1 MLQIHLFGHLRLLV
15 DGQPYRFHTLPKT
28 PLLLAYLLLHRD
40 TAVPR
45 DHLAYLL
52 WDDVPE
58 SEARANLR
66 RHLHDLRRA
75 LPPTADWV
83 FSDAKSVQWQPAA
96 PTWLDVAEFE
106 RLSQDTGRLAEAITL
121 YTGDLLQE
129 LYDDWLIPHRE
140 QLRALYFTAVTRLM
154 ERERSRGDLPQAMIY
169 ARQLL
174 QHDPLREDVARTLIL
189 MRHESGDRA
198 GAMQL
203 YQQFLTRLEEELG
216 VAPMPET
223 TAIYDAIVTNTPI
236 PPPQQVISPSSAHP
250 ITLTPAHPISS
261 APPHN
266 LPARLTSFVGR
277 QQEMSQVCRLLN
289 GSTRLLTITGPGGS
303 GKTRLALEAA
313 RWLWQNQP
321 DVFPQGVFF
330 VGLAAITNPDFVV
343 TAVAETI
350 GVRENPGQ
358 PGLPGLINQMRS
370 QQLLLV
376 LDNFEH
382 LLPAAAAVSDLLTAV
397 PGLRLLVT
405 SQTPLHLYGE
415 QEFPL
420 APLPLPDR
428 AQLPPPAELLQFAAI
443 ALFVERLQAVR
454 PDFELTA
461 ENAPTIAEICHY
473 LDGIPLALELA
484 AARGKLFTPAAM
496 LTQLSQRLRFLS
508 SQASNLPNRHRTLRA
523 AIDWSYNLLT
533 PLEQQLFANL
543 ALFAASFS
551 EAAAAAIC
559 PSLQA
564 EPTAVL
570 ESLYSLVDKSILRVL
585 PEDDPDGPRFRMLQ
599 TLREY
604 GLEKLSHSPT
614 ATTTHHT
621 YAVFCTAL
629 AQQAETELRYGDQA
643 SALRR
648 LRRED
653 PNNMAALEW
662 LVAHVDD
669 PENGRLAARLVSAQE
684 RFWSLQGRFSEAS
697 LWFGRVL
704 PLAHLLPPDEQI
716 KLYNRAGVIAQQQ
729 GDYATAAAHHATALT
744 IARQTEEP
752 LPLAHTLHYLGFAAG
767 RQGNYEEARQL
778 LEESLAIC
786 RQSPEDNI
794 ASVTTL
800 LNNLSIVYRRMGA
813 LDKAVTML
821 TEALAM
827 KRQRNDQ
834 IGLPAVL
841 GNLGQL
847 VADQGDLDQAEAY
860 VREGLLI
867 RVNLQDQPGLL
878 ISIEQMAGLLWQR
891 GQTATAVTLFAAIT
905 QHRKEINQPLTA
917 HVQQEREEELARM
930 QAALGETTFREAWV
944 AGEQMSLDTAVQ
956 AALAAKI

>member
-15 DGQPYRFHTLPKT
+15 DGQPHRFHTLPKT

-75 LPPTADWV
+75 LPAEADWV
-83 FSDAKSVQWQPAA
+83 FSDAKRVQWQPTA

-140 QLRALYFTAVTRLM
+140 RLRALYFTAVTRLM

-174 QHDPLREDVARTLIL
+174 QHDPLREDVVRSLIL

-198 GAMQL
+198 GAMQI
-203 YQQFLTRLEEELG
+203 YHQFAARLDEELG
-216 VAPMPET
+216 VTPMPET
-223 TAIYDAIVTNTPI
+223 VAIYEAIAANTPLPSPAAPAPA
-236 PPPQQVISPSSAHP
+236 PPATP
-250 ITLTPAHPISS
+250 TPAPAPPTA

-289 GSTRLLTITGPGGS
+289 KSTRLLTITGAGGS

-313 RWLWQNQP
+313 HWLWQNQP
-321 DVFPQGVFF
+321 EAFPQGVFF
-330 VGLAAITNPDFVV
+330 VGLAAITSPDFVV
-343 TAVAETI
+343 TAVAEAI

-358 PGLPGLINQMRS
+358 PGLPGLIHQIRA

-382 LLPAAAAVSDLLTAV
+382 LLPAAAAVNDLLTAV

-454 PDFELTA
+454 LDFELTA

-533 PLEQQLFANL
+533 PLEQQLFAHL
-543 ALFAASFS
+543 ALFATSFTE
-551 EAAAAAIC
+551 EATAAIGADL
-559 PSLQA
+559 SS

-570 ESLYSLVDKSILRVL
+570 ESLYSLVDKSILRVR
-585 PEDDPDGPRFRMLQ
+585 PEDDPDAPRFRMLQ

-604 GLEKLSHSPT
+604 GLEKLNHSPT
-614 ATTTHHT
+614 AAAAHQT
-621 YAVFCTAL
+621 YAVYYTA
-629 AQQAETELRYGDQA
+629 QAEQAEAALRFGDQA
-643 SALRR
+643 NALRR

-653 PNNMAALEW
+653 PNIMAALEW
-662 LVAHVDD
+662 LVAHLDD

-716 KLYNRAGVIAQQQ
+716 KLYNRVGIIAQQQ
-729 GDYATAAAHHATALT
+729 GDYTTAAAHHTTALT
-744 IARQTEEP
+744 IARQLTEL

-778 LEESLAIC
+778 LEESLALY
-786 RQSPEDNI
+786 RQSPEDNA

-813 LDKAVTML
+813 LDKAVAVL
-821 TEALAM
+821 TEALAV
-827 KRQRNDQ
+827 KRQRNDLL
-834 IGLPAVL
+834 GLPSVL

-847 VADQGDLDQAEAY
+847 VADQGDLEQAEAY
-860 VREGLLI
+860 VREGLRI
-867 RVNLQDQPGLL
+867 RIGLQDQPGLL
-878 ISIEQMAGLLWQR
+878 NSIEQMADLLWQR
-891 GQTATAVTLFAAIT
+891 GQTTLAVTLFGAT
-905 QHRKEINQPLTA
+905 SQQRQEINQPLTV
-917 HVQQEREEELARM
+917 HVQQDRQEMLTQMRAE
-930 QAALGETTFREAWV
+930 LGEAAFLDAWET
-944 AGEQMSLDTAVQ
+944 GRHMSLDTAVQ
-956 AALAAKI
+956 ATLAAKI